1 MSNNNTSDLPVE
13 QIELLC
19 RSYRRGIITS
29 ERAMA
34 LIVTIASK
42 ELLLSIEEQEAS
54 GVPELC

>member
-1 MSNNNTSDLPVE
+1 MSNNNTSDKPVE

-19 RSYRRGIITS
+19 RNYRRGIITS

-34 LIVTIASK
+34 LIVIISSK